1 MSNGKGK
8 YKCTKEH
15 KEVCKSQGKVA
26 YYDKEENK
34 CGCKPVRPTKEVKSK
49 RLTLERTRENIKR

>member
-15 KEVCKSQGKVA
+15 KEWCKRQGKVA
-26 YYDKEENK
+26 YYDKKENK
-34 CGCKPVRPTKEVKSK
+34 CGCKPKEG
-49 RLTLERTRENIKR
+49 ERDAKGKVISTELIKK